1 MKKIILL
8 LVFVVSAT
16 FIFAQTC
23 TLRLEMPATP
33 PNVGDDFFVEIW
45 MDVLD
50 YPGYPLNGGVPT
62 LKSGQMG
69 VNFDAAVLTPIKTG
83 GPVPL
88 QKYAWNINQMFAD
101 YSAKPAEGYPNPGDL
116 RFVSYTT
123 SAPGMDPS
131 FYGGIPMHM
140 WDLKFHYNG
149 GTIALTWQDANK
161 MIPAGPN
168 IAGGTK
174 SKIVSYWTA
183 WDDAAYAMT
192 YVNIP
197 NGNPAITWTGAVDND
212 WANTG
217 NWDSGTV
224 PTATDDVVI
233 PVTANDPMLSAFGE
247 CNDMQID
254 AGATVT
260 VGSVGG
266 ALTTH
271 GMLTNDGMLYVD
283 GTASGDISGS
293 FIDMGG
299 MAGSG
304 TFEMDQDVAGL
315 TAPAADPTGWHYISA
330 PVNGF
335 TSDDM
340 WDYFLN
346 TWDETNDTWVQHTG
360 NPSIPCD
367 PAPTMAMNAMDAW
380 SVKYDVEWPGVNN
393 CPGGTG
399 PVAEFMSDMANV
411 HTGPYSAP
419 ATVNGTFEGGGWNFF
434 GNPYPSSI
442 DPALIT
448 WDPNMNQ
455 STYYWDGFANT
466 YVSWAGGV
474 GSVIP
479 PTQGFFS
486 QSTAAGTMAFTGA
499 ERIHGGDWFWKS
511 EINNLLQLQ
520 VNSEANDYHDNV
532 YVRFMNDATAGF
544 DKVWD
549 AKKLMSYVP
558 GVPQIYTTN
567 GSNKL
572 SIDARQETETVPMNF
587 ESVESGTFTISAV
600 EATDMTTVILE
611 DTFTNEFTDLMT
623 SSYTFDHTA
632 GAPAN
637 RFIIHFAP
645 LGVNELNADNVNI
658 WSSENNIYVK
668 VPSSIN
674 GDIVVYNLMGQEV
687 VRTDIA
693 PGLNTIPMDHVNANY
708 VVKVLTDDNAV
719 TGKVYIK

>member
-1 MKKIILL
+1 MKKFVFLL
-8 LVFVVSAT
+8 HVSVFSIGMLSAQIEIAVSIDNLPTSGLTPGDLVNVNVNCDNIVYNGTNYVKSAQLFIT
-16 FIFAQTC
+16 FD
-23 TLRLEMPATP
+23 P
-33 PNVGDDFFVEIW
+33 
-45 MDVLD
+45 
-50 YPGYPLNGGVPT
+50 
-62 LKSGQMG
+62 
-69 VNFDAAVLTPIKTG
+69 AVLTPQL
-83 GPVPL
+83 GPFGQYFDNLNFYFLSVGSIP
-88 QKYAWNINQMFAD
+88 QTNV
-101 YSAKPAEGYPNPGDL
+101 PNPGDW
-116 RFVSYTT
+116 RMVFFTT
-123 SAPGMDPS
+123 SRTGIHITPGSVMFSLP
-131 FYGGIPMHM
+131 FI
-140 WDLKFHYNG
+140 WNG
-149 GTIALTWQDANK
+149 GDSPLDWGLTAKLVPVIDGQ
-161 MIPAGPN
+161 
-168 IAGGTK
+168 AGGKLAKGVTMFTD
-174 SKIVSYWTA
+174 WT
-183 WDDAAYAMT
+183 DA
-192 YVNIP
+192 VFP
-197 NGNPAITWTGAVDND
+197 FSPGNPVNGCVGTCGVTAITWTGAVDND
-212 WANTG
+212 WFNTG
-217 NWDSGTV
+217 NWYSGTV

-233 PVTANDPMLSAFGE
+233 PVTANDPMLSGFGE
-247 CNDMQID
+247 CNAMQTD
-254 AGATVT
+254 PGATVN
-260 VGSVGG
+260 VGVGPG

-271 GMLTNDGMLYVD
+271 GLLTNDGMLFVD
-283 GTASGDISGS
+283 GTVPGGISGS

-299 MAGSG
+299 MAGAGS
-304 TFEMDQDVAGL
+304 FEMDQDVAGL

-346 TWDETNDTWVQHTG
+346 TWDEPTSMWVQHTG

-367 PAPTMAMNAMDAW
+367 PAPTVAMNSMDAW
-380 SVKYDVEWPGVNN
+380 SVKNDVVWPGVDN

-399 PVAEFMSDMANV
+399 PVVEFMAATMADV
-411 HTGPYSAP
+411 HTGAYGP
-419 ATVNGTFEGGGWNFF
+419 AAGTFTAGAFAGWNMF

-442 DPALIT
+442 DPGLIT
-448 WDPNMNQ
+448 WDANMNQ
-455 STYYWDGFANT
+455 SVYYWDGYANT

-479 PTQGFFS
+479 PTQGFFTS
-486 QSTAAGTMAFTGA
+486 STAASSMSFAGT

-511 EINNLLQLQ
+511 EISNLLELE
-520 VNSEANDYHDNV
+520 VTAADNDYHDV
-532 YVRFMNDATAGF
+532 SYVRFTNDASLGF

-549 AKKLMSYVP
+549 AYKLMSYVP

-567 GSNKL
+567 GSDKL
-572 SIDARQETETVPMNF
+572 SINAQQETETVPMNF
-587 ESVESGTFTISAV
+587 ESVESGTFTIA
-600 EATDMTTVILE
+600 AIKANDMTTVLLE
-611 DTFTNEFTDLMT
+611 DTFTGDITDMMT

-632 GAPAN
+632 GAPAD